1 MCNTINKKKNRKR
14 KIRGKM
20 GKEKCKERGKE
31 YEPKRGEERK
41 NPLERERDRT
51 NENNRRMREGQLTF
65 EE

>member
-41 NPLERERDRT
+41 NPLERERQ
-51 NENNRRMREGQLTF
+51 NK
-65 EE
+65 